1 MNQKTKQDQVVYCLM
16 RKNLDTRETDIRMVV
31 GTRKAADKWLQR
43 QAEPPYAIEDRQNRQ
58 VICRGFLYYMEQ
70 RKVR

>member
-1 MNQKTKQDQVVYCLM
+1 MDQKNKQDQVVYCLM

-58 VICRGFLYYMEQ
+58 VIRRGFLYYMEQ